1 MLGWIAANADVLGL
15 LISFCTLLI
24 WAVYAQLLY
33 AGFRRQRQ
41 PSLMLNRGH
50 GRGLDALCVVGNM
63 SAEGIFVQY
72 VTAELET
79 ARGTIHMDIT
89 DRRTL
94 ADGGDSGNDGGDGDG
109 GGGSGEGR
117 SGGSDGGDER
127 DGTGGFSSEPRTAS
141 VLSELTY
148 QGPLQS
154 NGTFHIGSFAHLLE
168 RLLTHDG
175 RGESF
180 APRGGKDAADEWTL
194 TVRLIA
200 SYGPESKPV
209 GAERTFRITSGEAGA
224 TVVPNAWHTRQ
235 LSSRAERRELERQVR
250 EIHDAESSA
259 VAAGEEVTGRDVVRA
274 TRAREASD
282 ESNDAAP

>member
-1 MLGWIAANADVLGL
+1 MLDRIAAHADVLGL
-15 LISFCTLLI
+15 LVSFCTLLI

-50 GRGLDALCVVGNM
+50 GHGLEALCVVGNM

-72 VTAELET
+72 VIAELET
-79 ARGTIHMDIT
+79 GRGTIRMDVT

-94 ADGGDSGNDGGDGDG
+94 ADGGDSGNDGDGDGDG
-109 GGGSGEGR
+109 
-117 SGGSDGGDER
+117 DGDEPSGHGR
-127 DGTGGFSSEPRTAS
+127 GDGAGEPAGEARTAS

-154 NGTFHIGSFAHLLE
+154 NGTFHLGSFAHLLE

-180 APRGGKDAADEWTL
+180 APRSGEDAADEWTL

-200 SYGPESKPV
+200 SYGPENRPV
-209 GAERTFRITSGEAGA
+209 GAERAFRIVSTDTGA
-224 TVVPNAWHTRQ
+224 TVVPDSWRTRQ
-235 LSSRAERRELERQVR
+235 LASRTERRELERQVR
-250 EIHDAESSA
+250 EIHDGELEAA
-259 VAAGEEVTGRDVVRA
+259 AAGRAVSGRDVVRA
-274 TRAREASD
+274 ARAREASED
-282 ESNDAAP
+282 RGT

>member
-1 MLGWIAANADVLGL
+1 MLDWIAANTDVLGL
-15 LISFCTLLI
+15 LISLCTLLI
-24 WAVYAQLLY
+24 WAIYAQLLY

-50 GRGLDALCVVGNM
+50 GHGLDALCVVGNM

-72 VTAELET
+72 VIAELET

-94 ADGGDSGNDGGDGDG
+94 ADGGDSGNDGDSGDDRDGDARDGGPGKGDGTAE
-109 GGGSGEGR
+109 SAGE
-117 SGGSDGGDER
+117 
-127 DGTGGFSSEPRTAS
+127 TRTAS

-154 NGTFHIGSFAHLLE
+154 NGTFHLGSFAHILE

-180 APRGGKDAADEWTL
+180 APREGQDSAQEWTL

-200 SYGPESKPV
+200 SYGPEDKPV
-209 GAERTFRITSGEAGA
+209 GAERTFRITSGRAGA
-224 TVVPNAWHTRQ
+224 TVVPDTWETRQ
-235 LSSRAERRELERQVR
+235 LSSRAERRGLERQVR
-250 EIHDAESSA
+250 EIHDAESA
-259 VAAGEEVTGRDVVRA
+259 AAAAGEPVTGRDVVRA
-274 TRAREASD
+274 TRAREESGEPGRAAS
-282 ESNDAAP
+282 